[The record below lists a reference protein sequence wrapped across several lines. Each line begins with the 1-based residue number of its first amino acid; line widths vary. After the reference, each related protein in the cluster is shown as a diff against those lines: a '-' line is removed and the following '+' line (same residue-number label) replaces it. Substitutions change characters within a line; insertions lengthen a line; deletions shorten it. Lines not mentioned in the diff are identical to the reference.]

1 MITPWQ
7 LFRKKLLDMCFY
19 NIKRFSGQISLYI
32 ITFRHICPIKC
43 VNPFKQ
49 FPNHFSNLDHYMKF
63 WAKWPFSVE
72 RNVERKWL
80 ASLVKVVLII
90 ASTYKLT
97 ERNKKNRIMIPK
109 CSIHG
114 LMTSFLIWRKL
125 KSNQYAFLRVFYDI
139 TL

>member
-1 MITPWQ
+1 MLLWH
-7 LFRKKLLDMCFY
+7 KKAFLSGWLIPHYLNTYFVDYIFIYLYVSWVCFSILLSSFLIILVTKTTAWSFKP
-19 NIKRFSGQISLYI
+19 NGHYI
-32 ITFRHICPIKC
+32 
-43 VNPFKQ
+43 
-49 FPNHFSNLDHYMKF
+49 
-63 WAKWPFSVE
+63 VE
-72 RNVERKWL
+72 RNVILL

-125 KSNQYAFLRVFYDI
+125 KSNRYVFLRVFYHI
-139 TL
+139 AL